1 MIKSFK
7 DKDTEK
13 LFQRQTVLKWKNI
26 TELTRNKL
34 EMIDAATR
42 LEQLYAVPGNR
53 LRKLEGRL
61 KNYHRIWINK
71 QYRIIFYWG
80 KDNNAYEVEISKH
93 YE

>member
-1 MIKSFK
+1 VIKSFK
-7 DKDTEK
+7 DKNTEK
-13 LFQRQTVLKWKNI
+13 LFQRQVVLKWKNI
-26 TELTRNKL
+26 TEIARNKL

-53 LRKLEGRL
+53 LRKLEGKL
-61 KNYHRIWINK
+61 KNYYRIWINK

-80 KDNNAYEVEISKH
+80 KDNHAYEVEISKH